1 MVFKNARLFDF
12 AMGKVEQ
19 LVCHVRKEY
28 EHDKYA
34 FTQGLFFD
42 GDMMYESTGLNG
54 ESTMRLVDYKT
65 GEVKKRIVLD
75 LSLIHI

>member
-19 LVCHVRKEY
+19 LVCHVKKEY

-42 GDMMYESTGLNG
+42 GDMMYE
-54 ESTMRLVDYKT
+54 
-65 GEVKKRIVLD
+65 